1 MIPLRNLLPAHPH
14 TRRLRN
20 RKPRRLRPVRPSHA
34 AELWYRGELMKIVR
48 TLSGE
53 TEATLLP
60 MLRAR
65 MPRASDMAMDEMSNA
80 EAAVIEQQIDALARR
95 FGGIDLVAQRLASLA
110 VQKSQGEV
118 DDRLKAS
125 IKSSLK
131 IDISGL
137 LRTAGPLKTE
147 MDKALAAWICTST
160 NGYAQWTV
168 IRNAPGYDGFVVP
181 NPFA

>member
-1 MIPLRNLLPAHPH
+1 
-14 TRRLRN
+14 
-20 RKPRRLRPVRPSHA
+20 
-34 AELWYRGELMKIVR
+34 MKIVR

-131 IDISGL
+131 IVAGGVTQTDTTLSASVTAGRRALAFGWTAAGGGYIVDSLGNSASFGSITLPTGLTQKNIGSSISGEYL
-137 LRTAGPLKTE
+137 NDQIEKIQTCLPL
-147 MDKALAAWICTST
+147 S
-160 NGYAQWTV
+160 Q
-168 IRNAPGYDGFVVP
+168 
-181 NPFA
+181 